1 MRQRMQTWVLPPLV
15 IAGLVGLGYMLRLGH
30 WGRVWNMVLAAAFL
44 GWLAWLQRGRWR
56 DVSISLVSITVGLA
70 AIEAVA
76 IKIQPG
82 ALEQMTPGYSVSD
95 ALLGW
100 RPGAPGEYHHVK
112 RRPSDKSLIFDV
124 RYTIV
129 PAHERKVEAGA
140 ADGSIVFLGD
150 SMTFG
155 TGVNDADTFPQAF
168 SEATG
173 RRLAIRNLAMSGYG
187 PQQVLRLL
195 ESDQGQQLKGA
206 RALVF
211 QTASFHAERSSCW
224 ASFVT
229 RAPRYVLVEGVPV
242 YQGKCYEDWWI
253 ALRGLFIASATYQKF
268 INPLIGPPSRQEME
282 LYIAM
287 LIRTG
292 QVAKER
298 IGAPL
303 VIVYLPRAGNYLSRS
318 GMTEEEVMQRLR
330 AGGLT
335 VLDGRLDPAAF
346 SGQPIAIP
354 DDGHPTGTA
363 NRARAEILR
372 AGIAAL
378 LPPSPSN

>member
-1 MRQRMQTWVLPPLV
+1 MRRKLQSWLLPPLV
-15 IAGLVGLGYMLRLGH
+15 IAGLVGLGYALRLGH
-30 WGRVWNMVLAAAFL
+30 WGRVWNLVLAAVVL

-56 DVSISLVSITVGLA
+56 DVSISLASITVGLA

-95 ALLGW
+95 PLLGW
-100 RPGAPGEYHHVK
+100 RPGEPGEYHHVK
-112 RRPSDKSLIFDV
+112 RRPSDRSVIFDV

-129 PAHERKVEAGA
+129 PAHERKVEAGT
-140 ADGSIVFLGD
+140 ADGPVVFLGD

-155 TGVNDADTFPQAF
+155 TGVDDADTFPQAF
-168 SEATG
+168 ADAAG
-173 RRLAIRNLAMSGYG
+173 RQLAVRNLAMSGYG

-195 ESDQGQQLKGA
+195 ESEQGQQLKGA

-211 QTASFHAERSSCW
+211 KTAAFHAERSSCW
-224 ASFVT
+224 ASFMM
-229 RAPRYVLVEGVPV
+229 RAPRYVLVDGVPT
-242 YQGKCYEDWWI
+242 YQGKCFENWWI
-253 ALRGLFIASATYQKF
+253 TLRGLFIASATYQKF
-268 INPLIGPPSRQEME
+268 INPLIGPPSRQEMD

-287 LIRTG
+287 LVRAG
-292 QVAKER
+292 QVARER

-303 VIVYLPRAGNYLSRS
+303 VIVYLPRAGDYLSRS
-318 GMTEEEVMQRLR
+318 GMTEAEVMERLR

-335 VLDGRLDPAAF
+335 VLDGKLDPA
-346 SGQPIAIP
+346 SYPGQKLAIP

-363 NRARAEILR
+363 NRARAAILR
-372 AGIAAL
+372 AGVANL
-378 LPPSPSN
+378 LPPPPAK